1 MDRLEGIRNMPTNNL
16 VGGTKMKKASSNKE
30 DYLKAIYENNGIDEF
45 VSNKT
50 LSTHLSVSP
59 ASVTEMVEK
68 LKQDGLIDYKPYT
81 GVKLTLEGLNKTIVI
96 IRNHRIIE
104 TFLYDKLE
112 YSLHDL
118 HHLSEELEHVKDSV
132 FFSKLYDYLGNPT
145 TCPHGGIIPTE
156 ENYREPAI
164 TPLSEFQVG
173 DSPEICRVMD
183 DANVLNYLSSIH
195 LNIGDK
201 IHITEIDSFNEL
213 ILFTINTE
221 DTIHHISHKQASVI
235 FSY

>member
-1 MDRLEGIRNMPTNNL
+1 
-16 VGGTKMKKASSNKE
+16 MKKSSSNKE

-50 LSTHLSVSP
+50 LSNHLGVSP

-68 LKQDGLIDYKPYT
+68 LQNDGLIEYKPYT
-81 GVKLTLEGLNKTIVI
+81 GVKLTQEGLDQTATI

-104 TFLYDKLE
+104 TFLYEKLG

-118 HHLSEELEHVKDSV
+118 HNLSEELEHVKDSI
-132 FFSKLYDYLGNPT
+132 FFTRLYEFLGKPE

-156 ENYREPAI
+156 
-164 TPLSEFQVG
+164 
-173 DSPEICRVMD
+173 DSFIEKAVKPIADFNEGESPKIRRVMD
-183 DANVLNYLSSIH
+183 DSNILNYMSSIN
-195 LNIGDK
+195 LNVNDV
-201 IHITEIDSFNEL
+201 IHITEVDSFNEL
-213 ILFTINTE
+213 ILFTINE
-221 DTIHHISHKQASVI
+221 NDSVHHISFKQANII

>member
-1 MDRLEGIRNMPTNNL
+1 
-16 VGGTKMKKASSNKE
+16 MKNSSSNKE

-50 LSTHLSVSP
+50 LANHLNVSP

-68 LKQDGLIDYKPYT
+68 LQQDGLIEYKPYT
-81 GVKLTLEGLNKTIVI
+81 GVKLTKEGINITALI

-104 TFLYDKLE
+104 TFLFDKLG

-118 HHLSEELEHVKDSV
+118 HHLSEELEHVKDPV
-132 FFSKLYDYLGNPT
+132 FFSRLYDYLGKPE

-156 ENYREPAI
+156 DSFIEKAVKPIA
-164 TPLSEFQVG
+164 SFKKG
-173 DSPEICRVMD
+173 DSPEIRRVMD
-183 DANVLNYLSSIH
+183 DTSILNYMSSIE
-195 LNIGDK
+195 LTIGDT
-201 IHITEIDSFNEL
+201 IHITEMDTFNEL
-213 ILFTINTE
+213 ILFSINDKT
-221 DTIHHISHKQASVI
+221 DIHHISFKQAQII